1 VTDDIDRDAK
11 MPRQVPFIIGNE
23 ACERFSFYG
32 MRNILVDF
40 LSTTLL
46 VGVIADEAMRKGAAK
61 DIFHSFVAGVYF
73 FPLLGGWLSDR
84 YFGKYRTIL
93 WFSLLY
99 CVGQACLTLF
109 VYDRY
114 GFYAGMFLIA
124 LGSGGIKPLVS
135 SFVGDQF
142 DQRTKHLAKV
152 VFDAFYWSINL
163 GSFSATLLV
172 STFLSI
178 DPHIA
183 FAVPGVL
190 MFIATIVFWAG
201 RNRYIHVPPAPPNQD
216 SFLRVAWTA
225 LRGGGSGTVLALAG
239 VVLALGSVALLEWL
253 DYVPVACIALVLLL
267 AFGGVGVWLQL
278 DRAKAGHSDAVIE
291 DVRSVL
297 RVLIVFALVTP
308 FWSLFDQKASAWVL
322 QGTHMV
328 KPSWLRPSHMQA
340 FNPALVMIYIPLNNL
355 VIYPWLRKRG
365 RQVTP
370 LGKMFTGL
378 VLTAISWVV
387 IGALQLVMDSG
398 TQLSIFWQILAYLF
412 LTMGEVLVS
421 ATGLEFAYSQATIA
435 MKGVIM
441 SFWFLAVTVGQLWV
455 LLADAAVRNHHVTDA
470 VAKTGM
476 SVDAF
481 LMFFFAAF
489 AFASAV
495 VFRLYARRYKMLDN
509 YLGSPPAPPAPEVPR
524 ATARSTRP
532 SA

>member
-1 VTDDIDRDAK
+1 
-11 MPRQVPFIIGNE
+11 MPPQIPFIIGNE

-46 VGVIADEAMRKGAAK
+46 VGLIAEEAARKGAAK

-99 CVGQACLTLF
+99 CVGQACLTVF
-109 VYDRY
+109 VADRY

-142 DQRTKHLAKV
+142 DQRTKHLAKI
-152 VFDAFYWSINL
+152 VFDAFYWSINI
-163 GSFSATLLV
+163 GSFFATLLA
-172 STFLSI
+172 STFLSF
-178 DPHIA
+178 DPHLA

-190 MFIATIVFWAG
+190 MFVATVVFWAG
-201 RNRYIHVPPAPPNQD
+201 RKRYVNVPPAPVNKD
-216 SFLRVAWTA
+216 SFMRVAATA
-225 LRGGGSGTVLALAG
+225 LREGGTGKTLVTVGGVLALH
-239 VVLALGSVALLEWL
+239 SFWLLRWL

-267 AFGGVGVWLQL
+267 SFGGIGLWLQL
-278 DRAKAGHSDAVIE
+278 DRARGIHPDSVIE

-322 QGTHMV
+322 QGNHMV

-340 FNPALVMIYIPLNNL
+340 FNPALVMIYIPLNNI

-365 RQVTP
+365 WNITA

-378 VLTAISWVV
+378 VLTAMSWIV
-387 IGALQLVMDSG
+387 IGTLQLVMDNG
-398 TQLSIFWQILAYLF
+398 TELSIFWQIVAYLF

-421 ATGLEFAYSQATIA
+421 ATGLEFAYSQATMA

-441 SFWFLAVTVGQLWV
+441 SFWLLTVTIGQLWV
-455 LLADAAVRNHHVTDA
+455 LLADAAVKNHHVTDV
-470 VAKTGM
+470 VAKTGL

-481 LMFFFAAF
+481 LMFFFSAF

-495 VFRLYARRYKMLDN
+495 VFRLYARRYKVLDN
-509 YLGSPPAPPAPEVPR
+509 YMGSPPVAPTPEVPK
-524 ATARSTRP
+524 ATARARDRD
-532 SA
+532 

>member
-1 VTDDIDRDAK
+1 VADDIDPKAK
-11 MPRQVPFIIGNE
+11 MPRQIPFIIGNE
-23 ACERFSFYG
+23 ACERYSFYG
-32 MRNILVDF
+32 MRNILVEF
-40 LSTTLL
+40 LSTSLL
-46 VGVIADEAMRKGAAK
+46 VGVIAEEAARKGAAK

-99 CVGQACLTLF
+99 CVGQACLTMF
-109 VYDRY
+109 VTDRY

-135 SFVGDQF
+135 AFVGDQF

-152 VFDAFYWSINL
+152 VFDAFYWSINI
-163 GSFSATLLV
+163 GSFFATLV
-172 STFLSI
+172 ASTFLHI
-178 DPHIA
+178 DPRIA
-183 FAVPGVL
+183 FAVPGAL
-190 MFIATIVFWAG
+190 MLIATVVFWAG
-201 RNRYIHVPPAPPNQD
+201 RKRYVNVPPTPPNKD

-225 LRGGGSGTVLALAG
+225 LRGGGAGTLLAIAG
-239 VVLALGSVALLEWL
+239 GVLALGSIALLQWL
-253 DYVPVACIALVLLL
+253 DYVPVACIILVLLIS
-267 AFGGVGVWLQL
+267 FGGGGMWLQL
-278 DRAKAGHSDAVIE
+278 DKARGIHSDAVIE

-297 RVLIVFALVTP
+297 RILIVFALVTP

-322 QGTHMV
+322 QGNHMV
-328 KPSWLRPSHMQA
+328 KPDWLQTSHMQA

-355 VIYPWLRKRG
+355 VIFPRLRKRG
-365 RQVTP
+365 WKITA
-370 LGKMFTGL
+370 LGRMFTGL

-387 IGALQLVMDSG
+387 IGTLQLVIDSG

-455 LLADAAVRNHHVTDA
+455 LLADAAVRNHHVTGA
-470 VAKTGM
+470 VAKTGL
-476 SVDAF
+476 SIDAF
-481 LMFFFAAF
+481 LMFFFAGF
-489 AFASAV
+489 AFVSAA
-495 VFRLYARRYKMLDN
+495 VFRLYARRYKVLDN
-509 YLGSPPAPPAPEVPR
+509 YMGSPPVAPTPEVPK
-524 ATARSTRP
+524 ATARER
-532 SA
+532 